1 MANPQNI
8 AQGCSEALFRDLAMD
23 DISLPSDGE
32 DRLIIDVED
41 E

>member
-1 MANPQNI
+1 MADPQNI
-8 AQGCSEALFRDLAMD
+8 AQGCLEALFRDLATD
-23 DISLPSDGE
+23 DISLPSAGE

>member
-1 MANPQNI
+1 MADPQNI
-8 AQGCSEALFRDLAMD
+8 AQGCPEALFRNLATD